1 MPGGERGDRGATG
14 CTGKHTRW
22 DPGRC
27 GCLPKLQ
34 ILTGQFPLPKTS
46 YGLNPQHPTPPSPR
60 LQEEHKEGVA
70 CHSPREQ
77 KGGLPVLLP
86 WVLFQLPNLTPCGAG
101 PQVSASCGTHRSLA
115 ARPCPA
121 AQERPP
127 VASHAETTRWKPLA
141 AECVQELQPGAL
153 PSAHPG
159 SLWSTN
165 RDWPQRAG

>member
-1 MPGGERGDRGATG
+1 M
-14 CTGKHTRW
+14 
-22 DPGRC
+22 
-27 GCLPKLQ
+27 
-34 ILTGQFPLPKTS
+34 
-46 YGLNPQHPTPPSPR
+46 
-60 LQEEHKEGVA
+60 
-70 CHSPREQ
+70 
-77 KGGLPVLLP
+77 LLP
-86 WVLFQLPNLTPCGAG
+86 LVLFQLPNLTPCGAG

-121 AQERPP
+121 AQECPP

-165 RDWPQRAG
+165 RDWPQRAE